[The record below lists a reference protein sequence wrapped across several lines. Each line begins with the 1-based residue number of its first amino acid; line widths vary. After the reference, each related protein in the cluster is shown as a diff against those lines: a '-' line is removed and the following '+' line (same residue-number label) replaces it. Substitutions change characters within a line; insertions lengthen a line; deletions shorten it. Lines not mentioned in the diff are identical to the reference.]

1 MCYILSKALITESY
15 LTDIGK
21 AIRSKNGSTTTYKPK
36 EMAPAILA
44 LTSESVLNTLIDGT
58 ITSIDIPTGV
68 TSVRSNVFNGC
79 SQLTKVTVPSTVT
92 TINSDAFSG
101 TNISEIDVDGNYN
114 SISGNPWGSSNTT
127 TIVWL
132 KGTKYPITITQSPN
146 ETITVTVDG
155 KSYTSSF
162 EYYKGATLTA
172 TATPASGYKAG
183 ALSASSVTISGPVTF
198 TIGEATKLQMQ
209 TGTKFT
215 FNKNNNMGPIGLIV
229 NGKTYILNRYDTF
242 LTLFIFDFDSSV
254 FGIVAKYDSS
264 VTPAITSGLF
274 NGGGALWNFFNKCET
289 KLTIES
295 SGVGLLWSSPSVV
308 SDGGDCGGAYWLQG
322 GASAAST
329 TGDWTKTSTNSTD
342 KTSVWNKIMTA
353 YNNGDNLIVEFI
365 A

>member
-1 MCYILSKALITESY
+1 MCYILSKVLVTESY

-58 ITSIDIPTGV
+58 VTSIDIPTGV

-101 TNISEIDVDGNYN
+101 TNISEIDVDGDYN
-114 SISGNPWGSSNTT
+114 SISGNPWGSSDTT

-198 TIGEATKLQMQ
+198 TIGEATKIQMQ

-229 NGKTYILNRYDTF
+229 NGKTYILNGYDTSN
-242 LTLFIFDFDSSV
+242 TLFIFDFNSDI

-274 NGGGALWNFFNKCET
+274 NNGGALYNFFDNCET

-295 SGVGLLWSSPSVV
+295 SGVGLLWSSPVDV
-308 SDGGDCGGAYWLQG
+308 GGNGDSGGAVWDQWR
-322 GASAAST
+322 ASAAST
-329 TGDWTKTSTNSTD
+329 TGDWTKTSTNSID

>member
-1 MCYILSKALITESY
+1 MSKVLVTESY
-15 LTDIGK
+15 LTAIGG

-58 ITSIDIPTGV
+58 VTSIYIPTGV

-92 TINSDAFSG
+92 TINSGAFSG
-101 TNISEIDVDGNYN
+101 TNISEIDVDGDYN
-114 SISGNPWGSSNTT
+114 SISGNPWGSSDTT

-132 KGTKYPITITQSPN
+132 KGTKYPITSTQSPN

-229 NGKTYILNRYDTF
+229 NGKTYILNGCETSNA
-242 LTLFIFDFDSSV
+242 LFDFGSNI
-254 FGIVAKYDSS
+254 FGISMKYDSS

-274 NGGGALWNFFNKCET
+274 NIGGALWNFFNNCAT

-295 SGVGLLWSSPSVV
+295 SGVGLLWSSPDIV
-308 SDGGDCGGAYWLQG
+308 DDFGDFGGAGWGQG
-322 GASAAST
+322 NASAAST
-329 TGDWTKTSTNSTD
+329 TGDWTKTSTNSMD

-353 YNNGDNLIVEFI
+353 YNNGDNIIVEFI

>member
-1 MCYILSKALITESY
+1 MCYILSKVLVTESY

-21 AIRSKNGSTTTYKPK
+21 AIRSKNGSTTKYKPK

-58 ITSIDIPTGV
+58 VTSIDIPTGV

-79 SQLTKVTVPSTVT
+79 SQLTKVTIPSTVT

-101 TNISEIDVDGNYN
+101 TNISEIDVDGDYN
-114 SISGNPWGSSNTT
+114 SISGNPSGSSDTT

-229 NGKTYILNRYDTF
+229 NGKTYILNGYSIYV
-242 LTLFIFDFDSSV
+242 TLFNFDSSY
-254 FGIVAKYDSS
+254 FGIIAKYDSS

-274 NGGGALWNFFNKCET
+274 TMGGELWNFFNNCAT

-295 SGVGLLWSSPSVV
+295 SGVGLLWSSPYSV
-308 SDGGDCGGAYWLQG
+308 GGIDDCGYADWDQEGAF
-322 GASAAST
+322 AASM
-329 TGDWTKTSTNSTD
+329 TGDWTKTSTNSID
-342 KTSVWNKIMTA
+342 IRSVWDKIITA
-353 YNNGDNLIVEFI
+353 YDNGDNLIVEFI

>member
-1 MCYILSKALITESY
+1 MCYILSKVLVTESY

-58 ITSIDIPTGV
+58 VTSIDIPTGV

-101 TNISEIDVDGNYN
+101 TNISEIDVDGDYN
-114 SISGNPWGSSNTT
+114 SISGNPWGSSDTT

-198 TIGEATKLQMQ
+198 TIGEATKIQMQ

-229 NGKTYILNRYDTF
+229 NGKTYILNGYDTSN
-242 LTLFIFDFDSSV
+242 TLFIFDFNSDI

-274 NGGGALWNFFNKCET
+274 NNGGALYNFFDNCET

-295 SGVGLLWSSPSVV
+295 SGVGLLWSSPVGV
-308 SDGGDCGGAYWLQG
+308 GDSGDSGGAVWDQG
-322 GASAAST
+322 RASAAST
-329 TGDWTKTSTNSTD
+329 TGDWTKTSTNSID

>member
-1 MCYILSKALITESY
+1 MSKVLVTESY
-15 LTDIGK
+15 LTAIGG

-58 ITSIDIPTGV
+58 VTSIDIPTGV

-101 TNISEIDVDGNYN
+101 TNISEIDVDGDYN
-114 SISGNPWGSSNTT
+114 SISGNPWGSSDTT

-172 TATPASGYKAG
+172 TATPAYGYKAG

-229 NGKTYILNRYDTF
+229 NGKTYILNGCDTSNA
-242 LTLFIFDFDSSV
+242 LFNFGSDI
-254 FGIVAKYDSS
+254 FGISMKYDSS

-274 NGGGALWNFFNKCET
+274 NSGGALWNFFTNCAT

-295 SGVGLLWSSPSVV
+295 SGVGLLWSSPYIVDDFGYS
-308 SDGGDCGGAYWLQG
+308 GGAGWDLSNT
-322 GASAAST
+322 SAAST
-329 TGDWTKTSTNSTD
+329 TGDWTKPSTNSID

-353 YNNGDNLIVEFI
+353 YNNGDNLIIEFI